1 MKKMKKA
8 LFVIIILSVAACTQT
23 NTTESKYAEAV
34 NNDRPAFWNGVWT
47 ATWET
52 DPASFENIPGITDF
66 TMPGKFIF
74 KGDSVNIKAFG
85 FEGCVFSKDTLDH
98 ALIWKVSGD
107 SLILINDEETPG
119 MVYNI
124 KAANEE
130 KISLQLMDDIFL
142 TLEK

>member
-1 MKKMKKA
+1 MRKTIFLVA
-8 LFVIIILSVAACTQT
+8 LVAVFACTET
-23 NTTESKYAEAV
+23 KKNE
-34 NNDRPAFWNGVWT
+34 RPSHWGGEWR
-47 ATWET
+47 ATWKT
-52 DPASFENIPGITDF
+52 DPASFEGIEGITDY

-98 ALIWKVSGD
+98 VLVWKVSGD
-107 SLILINDEETPG
+107 SLILINDEDTPG
-119 MVYNI
+119 MVYSI
-124 KAANEE
+124 RESGEK